1 MYYHFMY
8 AHAFGSGRDTTS
20 MCTLVCLWLQ
30 RVAALLP
37 TKAPNVCYDAGSC
50 HQEHSTCS
58 TQSVLRPHPYG
69 LHPACS
75 RSQAAET
82 GATVLCQHQART
94 PRSFSL
100 FSQQIPQTNHP
111 SCSRSQAAVTA
122 ATVPCQHQART
133 PRSFSL
139 FHQQYLKPTT
149 HRETERVS
157 VFFEIKISNPP
168 SSSSTEQRQSCSCS
182 QAAVTAATV
191 PCQHQARTPRSFS
204 LFHQQY
210 LKLTTQ
216 ALSAHTYLWMMAVK
230 TPIWRQFKSKQ
241 WVASLDVA
249 LQRHWNRTRVVRTTV
264 PLCQPDKPISS
275 CKVTCATEC

>member
-1 MYYHFMY
+1 MSTSTVGFQDVHASSTPVASVEEIQTTLSCNTQEQCACKPLQCNICQHVHTGSRMYYHFMY

-168 SSSSTEQRQSCSCS
+168 SSSSTEQRQSC
-182 QAAVTAATV
+182 
-191 PCQHQARTPRSFS
+191 
-204 LFHQQY
+204 
-210 LKLTTQ
+210 
-216 ALSAHTYLWMMAVK
+216 
-230 TPIWRQFKSKQ
+230 
-241 WVASLDVA
+241 
-249 LQRHWNRTRVVRTTV
+249 
-264 PLCQPDKPISS
+264 
-275 CKVTCATEC
+275 